1 MRTRRRCSAPPRRI
15 AACMRRTPTQAY
27 PAQPTVSA
35 TKRGGKNKCDGVRE
49 GGKVLLHFRSGQA
62 DARATRFQKG
72 QGGKCADSIKINPNY
87 EQFIHL
93 AEQPSARVRA
103 LKIFPQLCPFPPPRP
118 SSSAFALPC
127 AFSTFITT
135 PSGCAALAKG
145 CVRLMPN

>member
-1 MRTRRRCSAPPRRI
+1 MRGSE
-15 AACMRRTPTQAY
+15 
-27 PAQPTVSA
+27 
-35 TKRGGKNKCDGVRE
+35 G

-103 LKIFPQLCPFPPPRP
+103 LKIFPQLCPFPRP
-118 SSSAFALPC
+118 APHLQHLLCLAPFQLLLQRRQ
-127 AFSTFITT
+127 
-135 PSGCAALAKG
+135 AALRWPKDASGLCQIKNAFIALALL
-145 CVRLMPN
+145 RSMALFIQILAYIYIY